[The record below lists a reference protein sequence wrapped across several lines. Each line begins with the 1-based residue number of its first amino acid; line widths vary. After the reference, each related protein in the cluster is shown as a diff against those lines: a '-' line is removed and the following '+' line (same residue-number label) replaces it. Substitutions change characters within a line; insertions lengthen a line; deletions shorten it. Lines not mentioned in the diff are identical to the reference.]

1 MSRRRSSSRTDS
13 EARPSPW
20 PWLLAIGPAFV
31 VVASVGTAWVA
42 YTRADPVVADNYY
55 RLGLTINRTLAA
67 NPPVTVAPSA
77 ELFVDGD
84 GHISLRLRDIAVP
97 PRFVR
102 ITLRAPGVHE
112 GGTELLTPMRG
123 NVWSGSLRS
132 IPAGR
137 LIVTIDSDA
146 WRLPVTVVER
156 VPATVR
162 IAAGPHA

>member
-1 MSRRRSSSRTDS
+1 L
-13 EARPSPW
+13 
-20 PWLLAIGPAFV
+20 LLAIGPALV

-42 YTRADPVVADNYY
+42 FTRSDPVVADNYY

-67 NPPVTVAPSA
+67 NPPATVAPSA
-77 ELFVDGD
+77 NLVVDGG
-84 GHISLRLRDIAVP
+84 GHISLQLSDSPSA

-102 ITLRAPGVHE
+102 MTLRAPGVHE
-112 GGTELLTPMRG
+112 GGTELLTPVPG
-123 NVWSGSLRS
+123 NVWIGTLRA

-137 LIVTIDSDA
+137 VLVTIESDA
-146 WRLPVTVVER
+146 WRFPVTVIDR